1 MKYVVII
8 GDGMADHPLKE
19 LDNKTPLQASV
30 IPNMDYVAF
39 NGVSGF
45 LKTVPDNMEPGS
57 DVANLSIMGYNP
69 EDYYT
74 GRGPLEAASI
84 GVHLQSG
91 QVAFRCNFITEKN
104 GRLADFNAD
113 HISTEESGKLI
124 SALNDEFGEIGE
136 FYRGVSYRNLFVF
149 NEQGSAAEN
158 SYGILK
164 VFGQSKP
171 EVLIASLK
179 SSPPHDIVGESIE
192 EHLLRP
198 HDDKN
203 AVLLNK
209 VMRESK
215 ELLENHQVNQERVKS
230 GKNPA
235 NMIWLWGQGIKPQIP
250 SFTDKYGLKGATIT
264 AVDLIKG
271 IGIHLGLTNIY
282 VPGATGYYD
291 TDYNQKAE
299 YAINGLDD
307 HDLVFI
313 HVEAPDEAG
322 HAGDIEEKIRAIEN
336 IDHKILGKLLDELP
350 RFDDYA
356 ISVLPDH
363 ATPIYI
369 KTHTKEPVPYAMY
382 STNGIKDDAIQFNE
396 FSAKKG
402 SLGTIEGH
410 KFMNN
415 FLRFSKTE

>member
-84 GVHLQSG
+84 GADLQSG

-113 HISTEESGKLI
+113 HISKEESEKLI
-124 SALNDEFGEIGE
+124 MALNDEFSEIGK
-136 FYRGVSYRNLFVF
+136 FYPGVSYRNLFVF
-149 NEQGSAAEN
+149 NKQGSSA
-158 SYGILK
+158 
-164 VFGQSKP
+164 
-171 EVLIASLK
+171 LK

-192 EHLLRP
+192 KHLLRP
-198 HDDKN
+198 YDDKN
-203 AVLLNK
+203 AALLNK

-215 ELLENHQVNQERVKS
+215 ELLENHQVNQKRVKS

-235 NMIWLWGQGIKPQIP
+235 NMIWLWGQGMKPQIP
-250 SFTDKYGLKGATIT
+250 SFIDKYGLKGATIT

-291 TDYNQKAE
+291 TDYNQEAE

-313 HVEAPDEAG
+313 HIEAPDEAG

-396 FSAKKG
+396 FSAKIG
-402 SLGTIEGH
+402 SLGTIEGY

-415 FLRFSKTE
+415 FLMFSRR

>member
-30 IPNMDYVAF
+30 IPNMDYVTF

-45 LKTVPDNMEPGS
+45 LKTVPDNMGPGS

-74 GRGPLEAASI
+74 GRGPLEAAGI
-84 GVHLQSG
+84 GADLQSG

-113 HISTEESGKLI
+113 HISKEESEKLI
-124 SALNDEFGEIGE
+124 TTLNDEFSEIGK
-136 FYRGVSYRNLFVF
+136 FYLGVSYRNLFVF
-149 NEQGSAAEN
+149 NEHGS
-158 SYGILK
+158 
-164 VFGQSKP
+164 
-171 EVLIASLK
+171 ASLK
-179 SSPPHDIVGESIE
+179 SSPPHDIVGEIIE
-192 EHLLRP
+192 ERLLRP
-198 HDDKN
+198 YDDKN
-203 AVLLNK
+203 AVLLNN

-215 ELLENHQVNQERVKS
+215 ELLETHQVNHERVKS

-271 IGIHLGLTNIY
+271 IGVHLGLTNIY

-291 TDYNQKAE
+291 TDYNQEAE
-299 YAINGLDD
+299 YAINSLDD

-313 HVEAPDEAG
+313 HIEAPDEAG

-350 RFDDYA
+350 RFDDYT

-396 FSAKKG
+396 FSAKRG
-402 SLGTIEGH
+402 SLGTIEGY

-415 FLRFSKTE
+415 FLRFSKPE

>member
-1 MKYVVII
+1 MKYIVII
-8 GDGMADHPLKE
+8 GDGMADYPLKE
-19 LDNKTPLQASV
+19 LDDKTPLQASV
-30 IPNMDYVAF
+30 TPNMDYVAF

-45 LKTVPDNMEPGS
+45 LKTIPDNMEPGS

-84 GVHLQSG
+84 GADLKSD

-104 GRLADFNAD
+104 GRLADFNAN
-113 HISTEESGKLI
+113 HISTEESEKLI
-124 SALNDEFGEIGE
+124 NALNDELGETGK
-136 FYRGVSYRNLFVF
+136 FYLGVSYRNLFVF
-149 NEQGSAAEN
+149 NDVDS
-158 SYGILK
+158 
-164 VFGQSKP
+164 
-171 EVLIASLK
+171 ASLK

-198 HDDKN
+198 YDDKN

-215 ELLENHQVNQERVKS
+215 KLLKNHPVNQERVKS

-299 YAINGLDD
+299 YAINGLED
-307 HDLVFI
+307 HDLIFI

-336 IDHKILGKLLDELP
+336 IDYKILGKLLDELP

-363 ATPIYI
+363 ATPIYV
-369 KTHTKEPVPYAMY
+369 KTHTTEPVPYAMY
-382 STNGIKDDAIQFNE
+382 STNGIKDDATQYNE
-396 FSAKKG
+396 FSAKRG

-410 KFMNN
+410 KFMSN
-415 FLRFSKTE
+415 FLSFSKLNARKQ